1 MVDGGVFRPIPSKT
15 PLGVTEHHPYGPF
28 CNFKHG
34 RNPIFDEMVAFC
46 PDLWLSLVRFWE
58 EVLHMQD
65 KTTAKTTTMT
75 MKPHHT
81 LFLSNLFLLL
91 SES

>member
-46 PDLWLSLVRFWE
+46 PDLWLSLVGRLSTILPYYLAGKKKSQNKNFDD
-58 EVLHMQD
+58 HI
-65 KTTAKTTTMT
+65 TTI
-75 MKPHHT
+75 
-81 LFLSNLFLLL
+81 
-91 SES
+91 